1 MVYLYCKCCQH
12 MAGNTNA
19 ATNFYDANFIPNTWK
34 SHYSRLSECAGIV
47 LAGRCKACY
56 GDLEELIP
64 IPNGLSGDDLFQA
77 IYDTMQT
84 AHPYAQTS
92 EHIDYYGIC
101 DERNE
106 FYRRRD
112 KSSQFQRSKKFLELF
127 HDYDREQARLWLE
140 KHSLR
145 RNTRRFCG
153 ILAEVCS
160 AV

>member
-84 AHPYAQTS
+84 AHPYA
-92 EHIDYYGIC
+92 D
-101 DERNE
+101 R
-106 FYRRRD
+106 
-112 KSSQFQRSKKFLELF
+112 KS
-127 HDYDREQARLWLE
+127 
-140 KHSLR
+140 
-145 RNTRRFCG
+145 
-153 ILAEVCS
+153 V
-160 AV
+160 V